1 MTVLSRACLLIMR
14 EKNHNRLKSKRG
26 ESSAVTISM
35 AQETDPMV
43 NYRSYGAVWKARHKR
58 SNRIVA
64 VKIIPAESDLNDL
77 MKEITILKECKS
89 DFVIRYYGS
98 YYKEGDLWVRTC

>member
-35 AQETDPMV
+35 AQETDPEQVFEVLERM
-43 NYRSYGAVWKARHKR
+43 G
-58 SNRIVA
+58 
-64 VKIIPAESDLNDL
+64 
-77 MKEITILKECKS
+77 
-89 DFVIRYYGS
+89 
-98 YYKEGDLWVRTC
+98 EG